1 MKRLLLT
8 GLILIIPLVAFS
20 YTPDELSGTRLVTP
34 FEIPVSARAMGM
46 GNAFST
52 VTGDVNGL
60 LYNPAALAFIGR
72 NCIST
77 SHNRYMLDTYQTY
90 LSLGLPTD
98 YGTVGLGVLYFN
110 EGEIK
115 KIVNQV
121 YEGRVGSYSFGLVVG
136 YSGRF
141 HKYLALGINGKFLYF
156 DYAGYQAT
164 GLAGDLGLLVPP
176 ISFADGNVLFG
187 VGWSYQ
193 NYDPPWVKFRDVR
206 FAQPVN
212 VKTGFSLQFPNL
224 SIFAL
229 NLVFDLN
236 FPRDG
241 DVLFDLGGEFWLC
254 SPGYNLGGELWIGDM
269 LALRG
274 GYIGGYDW
282 NDAYGEAKYSYGAG
296 VKVGAFEI
304 DYAYRD
310 WGEALSE
317 TGHRL
322 SLTFGFG
329 RPRDAGP
336 IKVKLVD
343 EQYDK
348 LLGAHE
354 QMEKDITDIKMN
366 LEELKAT
373 LKTSLKTYITPDE
386 LLHLLNV
393 HFAFGSAVVTD
404 GEYPK
409 IGEAARLIKTYYP
422 DKVVTIEGHCDK
434 AGSEEAN
441 LKLSTKRAEAVK
453 KVLIEQG
460 ISADK
465 INTVGKGESE
475 LLTGRKGPGTKG
487 VENRRVVFAV
497 IEED

>member
-1 MKRLLLT
+1 M
-8 GLILIIPLVAFS
+8 GLILIIPLSTHAWTVGEDA
-20 YTPDELSGTRLVTP
+20 GTRLVTP
-34 FEIPVSARAMGM
+34 FEVSVSARPMGM
-46 GNAFST
+46 GDAFST
-52 VTGDVNGL
+52 LTGDVNGL
-60 LYNPAALAFIGR
+60 LYNPATLAFINR
-72 NCIST
+72 KCISS
-77 SHNRYMLDTYQTY
+77 SHNKYLMDTYQTY
-90 LSLGLPTD
+90 FSFGLPTD
-98 YGTVGLGVLYFN
+98 YGTIGLGVVYFN
-110 EGEIK
+110 EG
-115 KIVNQV
+115 KIDARTNGV
-121 YEGRVGSYSFGLVVG
+121 YMGTERAYSVGTVIG

-141 HKYLALGINGKFLYF
+141 HKYLALGVNGKLVYF
-156 DYAGYQAT
+156 DYAGRTAA
-164 GLAGDLGLLVPP
+164 GIAGDLGLLVPP
-176 ISFADGNVLFG
+176 ISFANGNVLFG
-187 VGWSYQ
+187 VGACVQ
-193 NYDPPWVKFRDVR
+193 NYGTWVKFDDKN
-206 FAQPVN
+206 FAQPLN
-212 VKTGFSLQFPNL
+212 VKGGFSLQFPNL

-229 NLVFDLN
+229 NTVFDINYPLDASM
-236 FPRDG
+236 R
-241 DVLFDLGGEFWLC
+241 
-254 SPGYNLGGELWIGDM
+254 YNLGGELWIYDM

-274 GYIGGYDW
+274 GYMGGYDW
-282 NDAYGEAKYSYGAG
+282 ADANDAPKYSFGAG
-296 VKVGAFEI
+296 VKVGAFQI
-304 DYAYRD
+304 DYAYKD
-310 WGEALSE
+310 WGELLDE
-317 TGHRL
+317 RDHRL

-373 LKTSLKTYITPDE
+373 LKTTLKTYITPDE

-460 ISADK
+460 IDAEK
-465 INTVGKGESE
+465 IQVVGKGESE
-475 LLTGRKGPGTKG
+475 LLTDRKGPGTKG
-487 VENRRVVFAV
+487 IENRRVVFAL
-497 IEED
+497 IED